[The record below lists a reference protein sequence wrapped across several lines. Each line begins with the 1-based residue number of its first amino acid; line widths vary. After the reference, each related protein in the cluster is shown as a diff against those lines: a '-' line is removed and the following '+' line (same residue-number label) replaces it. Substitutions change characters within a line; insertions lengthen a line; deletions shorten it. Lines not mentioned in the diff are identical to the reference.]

1 MNTKIITIIAAL
13 LSLTAGQAADRLHV
27 EDVTLKPSEEKAFKL
42 SLSLDKEKYAGVQF
56 DIQLPTGFSL
66 GMNGNNVYYAFSEKQ
81 AADLSCQM
89 SNTGERTYRFMVYSN
104 SLELLKNGELMTLR
118 LKAEKGLTLK
128 DYTLQLNDVRFSDIN
143 GVVTK
148 LSGSST
154 STVKVTDF
162 FNLIYMVDGKEYKTV
177 EYEYGASITPEVNP
191 TKEGYTFS
199 GWSEIPQTMPAKD
212 VIVTGSFSV
221 NKYKLIYQVDG
232 IEYKTCEIEYG
243 ASITPEADPKKDGY
257 TFSGW
262 SEIPET
268 MPAKDVI
275 VTGNFIKKEKKGDA
289 NGDDTV
295 NAADI
300 VEVVNYI
307 MGHPSSKYKED
318 TADANGDGVVNAADI
333 VAIVYIIMGN

>member
-1 MNTKIITIIAAL
+1 MKTKIITIIAAL